1 MAPARFPAGSI
12 ARSPETSATNCWPK
26 STPIIGWSRPGR
38 ATRQAPARANPALY
52 DVFGTFRSNLL
63 SLVGADGALDFYD
76 GRLRA
81 RDADGR
87 IIVDG
92 AHVEDYHQL
101 IREEVKPWSYMKFPF
116 LAALG
121 PQNGWYKVGPL
132 ARVQNCD
139 SIPTPLAEAERREFI
154 DHGRAS

>member
-1 MAPARFPAGSI
+1 MCIRDSLYTAD
-12 ARSPETSATNCWPK
+12 
-26 STPIIGWSRPGR
+26 
-38 ATRQAPARANPALY
+38 PALY
-52 DVFGTFRSNLL
+52 EVFGTFRSNIL
-63 SLVGADGALDFYD
+63 SLVGANGALDFYD

-92 AHVEDYHQL
+92 AHVKDYHQL
-101 IREEVKPWSYMKFPF
+101 IREEVKPWSYMKFTF
-116 LAALG
+116 LSALG
-121 PQNGWYKVGPL
+121 PQNGWYKVDPR

-154 DHGRAS
+154 DHGEGKLIHAPLAYHLSLIHICSAATARS